1 MDGEPAATTGRGH
14 AVDQVGEL
22 ARRHCDRAGIPQ
34 GTPPW
39 SGLIG
44 FRAVLA
50 HSTEDEIDCDL
61 VHRFS
66 TGDVVTYRR
75 EVEAHADVES

>member
-1 MDGEPAATTGRGH
+1 MQWI
-14 AVDQVGEL
+14 QVGEL
-22 ARRHCDRAGIPQ
+22 ARRHCDRAEIPQ

-50 HSTEDEIDCDL
+50 HSTEDEIDYEL
-61 VHRFS
+61 VHQFS
-66 TGDVVTYRR
+66 KVDVVAYRR
-75 EVEAHADVES
+75 DVQARV